1 MLSGTPLPADDYY
14 GDYTQ
19 LDNGVGML
27 TSFTTEFHSMLST
40 LDEDECAIERE
51 VSLATGEAAY
61 GMMRSLIDELEAQ
74 CPKLKCHLYKFKN
87 NFFGGQVTVTGLLTG
102 ADLAEQLSGNLSE
115 TRCTSQ
121 EPRSEPRET
130 CFFAEC
136 RLHSSVKSSAA

>member
-1 MLSGTPLPADDYY
+1 
-14 GDYTQ
+14 
-19 LDNGVGML
+19 
-27 TSFTTEFHSMLST
+27 MLST

-74 CPKLKCHLYKFKN
+74 CPKLKCHLYKIKN
-87 NFFGGQVTVTGLLTG
+87 NFFGGQVTVQDFSQAQTSRSSST
-102 ADLAEQLSGNLSE
+102 ENLSE

-130 CFFAEC
+130 FSFAEC